1 MPNERRIRLGE
12 LQLRILRVLWDT
24 DATTVSDV
32 QQQLGRPPLAYT
44 TVATMLR
51 KMEDRGLV
59 VHREEDRKFHY
70 RAAVSMGDVTR
81 SMAGDFVDRL
91 FDGSLTEAVSH
102 LLESREVSREE
113 WDRLEQLI
121 QQRKGKP

>member
-1 MPNERRIRLGE
+1 MSKERRIRLGE

-24 DATTVSDV
+24 DSATVSDV
-32 QQQLGRPPLAYT
+32 QQQLGGPSLAYT

-59 VHREEDRKFHY
+59 DHQEEDRKFHY
-70 RAAVSMGDVTR
+70 RAVVSRHEVSR

-91 FDGSLTEAVSH
+91 FGGSLTEAVSH
-102 LLESREVSREE
+102 LLENREVSREE
-113 WDRLEQLI
+113 WERLEDLI